1 MVRQFGAAGRT
12 LVDRIREF
20 DLISLWAATT
30 EREIRQEPFQRDVG
44 FLRRLLPL
52 MELMGRYFDVE
63 VEGLEHLPARGPV
76 LLVGNHSGGV
86 LTPDTSAVF
95 AAWYRHFGLERPLIG
110 LAFNAA
116 FGVPGFRSLMR
127 KMGEVPASRANAS
140 QALAAGH
147 GVLVYPG
154 GDHEAFRPW
163 TDRNRIDFDG
173 RMGFV
178 EVALRQR
185 VPVVPVV
192 SHGGHDATLI
202 LTRGEWISRWFGMER
217 IRTRAFPLALQFP
230 WGLSTAGLPGIP
242 LPAKITIRIL
252 PPMRW
257 SAYPKRAA
265 DDPKVVRRCYRE
277 ITGVMQATLTALA
290 EERPYPVLSRL
301 ASLMPGAAAAAPR
314 APAAARVRR
323 RRASGRATTS
333 ERRTR
338 AARR

>member
-1 MVRQFGAAGRT
+1 MARQFAAAGRT
-12 LVDRIREF
+12 IGDRFREL

-30 EREIRQEPFQRDVG
+30 EREIRREPFQRDVA
-44 FLRRLLPL
+44 FLRGLLPF
-52 MELMGRYFDVE
+52 MKLMGRYFDAE
-63 VEGLEHLPARGPV
+63 VQGLEHLPARGPV

-86 LTPDTSAVF
+86 LTPDTSAVL

-116 FGVPGFRSLMR
+116 FGIPGFRSLMR

-140 QALAAGH
+140 RALKAGH

-154 GDHEAFRPW
+154 GDHELFRPW
-163 TDRNRIDFDG
+163 TERNRIDFGG

-178 EVALRQR
+178 EMALRQR

-192 SHGGHDATLI
+192 SHGGHDTTLI
-202 LTRGEWISRWFGMER
+202 LTRGEWLSRWFGTER
-217 IRTRAFPLALQFP
+217 IRTRAFPLALQLP
-230 WGLSTAGLPGIP
+230 WGLSTAGVPGIP
-242 LPAKITIRIL
+242 LPAKITIRML

-257 SAYPKRAA
+257 SSHPARAA
-265 DDPKVVRRCYRE
+265 DDPKIVRRCFRE
-277 ITGVMQATLTALA
+277 ITGVMQATLTGLA

-301 ASLMPGAAAAAPR
+301 ASLLSGPAAVPR
-314 APAAARVRR
+314 APAGRVRR
-323 RRASGRATTS
+323 RRASGHTTTS
-333 ERRTR
+333 ERRKR

>member
-1 MVRQFGAAGRT
+1 MVRQFAAAGRT
-12 LVDRIREF
+12 VVDRIREL
-20 DLISLWAATT
+20 DLIALWAAST
-30 EREIRQEPFQRDVG
+30 EREIQREPFQRDIG

-52 MELMGRYFDVE
+52 MELMGRYFDAE
-63 VEGLEHLPARGPV
+63 VQGLEHLPARGPV

-110 LAFNAA
+110 LAFSAA
-116 FGVPGFRSLMR
+116 FGIPGFRTLMR
-127 KMGEVPASRANAS
+127 KIGEVPASRANAS
-140 QALAAGH
+140 QALEAGH

-154 GDHEAFRPW
+154 GDHEVFRPW
-163 TDRNRIDFDG
+163 TERNRIDFGG
-173 RMGFV
+173 RTGFI
-178 EVALRQR
+178 EMALRQR

-217 IRTRAFPLALQFP
+217 IRTRAFPIALQLP
-230 WGLSTAGLPGIP
+230 WGLSSAALPGIP
-242 LPAKITIRIL
+242 LPAKITIRML

-257 SAYPKRAA
+257 SSYPKRAA

-277 ITGVMQATLTALA
+277 ITGLMQATLTALA
-290 EERPYPVLSRL
+290 AERPYPVLSRL
-301 ASLMPGAAAAAPR
+301 ASLTSAPAAAPR
-314 APAAARVRR
+314 AAEVPLRR

-333 ERRTR
+333 QRRNR